1 MSSCHY
7 CLLTKSL
14 QSCPALCNP
23 MDCSPSGSSV
33 HGSLKARILEW
44 IAISFFRDSFPPRD
58 WTCVSWVSYI
68 AGSFFTTSTTW
79 ECQHYISINQNKNKN
94 RKQQD
99 KPVPSL
105 LLAPCNEG
113 WLPLVFIIVHAQSLS
128 HVQLFETPWTIACPA
143 PLSMEFLTRILE
155 WAASSSR
162 GSSQPR
168 DRIHISCVSCIGRRI
183 LYHWATWEAT
193 GDLNYSNK
201 TNFGTMYVGA
211 VSYPKYINYNDCIL
225 NGHHYESLGL

>member
-128 HVQLFETPWTIACPA
+128 HVQLFETPWTIACQA
-143 PLSMEFLTRILE
+143 PLSMGLSRQEFWSGLSFPPPWYLPYPGIEHVSPVSAALTGKFFTT
-155 WAASSSR
+155 S
-162 GSSQPR
+162 
-168 DRIHISCVSCIGRRI
+168 
-183 LYHWATWEAT
+183 ATW
-193 GDLNYSNK
+193 
-201 TNFGTMYVGA
+201 GA
-211 VSYPKYINYNDCIL
+211 QISVIL
-225 NGHHYESLGL
+225 IK